1 MILTLIACRG
11 FDIIEVENPEDL
23 ITEEIINVE
32 DLHTHLDALQQ
43 IADDNSNNRAA
54 GTPGSDASMAYV
66 EEILTSH
73 GYTVWTQD
81 VELEYYQENSDPYFM
96 VNGNQE
102 FEVSGF
108 YYSPKGEVTA
118 AIQAVD
124 LMIPP
129 GSQANSSDSGCEE
142 SDFENFTAGNIALI
156 QRGTCQFTEKARNAQ
171 DAGAVGVI
179 IFNEG
184 QNGRRDVVFGTLDDE
199 QLTIPVMGTS
209 YDWGVDL
216 SEREGQSLTMSVDSE
231 IVELMT
237 KNVFAEREIGDENNI
252 VLIGGHLDS
261 VYAGPGINDNGT
273 GTSALLSL
281 AQKFSSENFESTNRI
296 RFAFWGAEELGL
308 IGSTHYVENASQSE
322 LNKILANLN
331 FDMLGS
337 PNYVRFIYDG
347 DGSDGPEAG
356 PTGSDVI
363 EEMFEDHFRVNELP
377 FSSTSFDGRSDYGP
391 FIAVGI
397 PAGGLFSGAEGVKTT
412 DEKLIFEGESG
423 IEYDKCYHLEC
434 DSRENVNDKGFE
446 EMYAAVVSVTKLMAN
461 IENFRNRRPIKD
473 LQEEKKKFMYWGDI
487 LQY

>member
-1 MILTLIACRG
+1 MIWILISCRG
-11 FDIIEVENPEDL
+11 FDVTEVPSEQVV
-23 ITEEIINVE
+23 EEVINVE

-43 IADDNSNNRAA
+43 IADENSNNRAVA
-54 GTPGSDASMAYV
+54 TPGSDASIEYV
-66 EEILTSH
+66 EDALTSN
-73 GYTVWTQD
+73 GYTVWMQD
-81 VELEYYQENSDPYFM
+81 VELEYYQENSDPYFT
-96 VNGNQE
+96 VDGNQE
-102 FEVSGF
+102 FEASGF

-118 AIQAVD
+118 VIQAVD

-129 GSQANSSDSGCEE
+129 GSQANSSDSGCDV
-142 SDFENFTAGNIALI
+142 SDFDSFTSGNIALI

-171 DAGAVGVI
+171 DAGAAGVI

-184 QNGRRDVVFGTLDDE
+184 QNGRKDVVFGTLDDAG
-199 QLTIPVMGTS
+199 LTIPVLGTS

-216 SEREGQSLTMSVDSE
+216 SEKDGQSITMSVDAE

-237 KNVFAEREIGDENNI
+237 KNVFAEREVGDENNI

-281 AQKFSSENFESTNRI
+281 AKKFATEDFQSVNRV

-347 DGSDGPEAG
+347 DGSDGPQAG
-356 PTGSDVI
+356 PAGSDVI
-363 EEMFEDHFRVNELP
+363 EEMFEDHFRANELP
-377 FSSTSFDGRSDYGP
+377 FASTSFDGRSDYGP

-397 PAGGLFSGAEGVKTT
+397 PAGGLFSGAEGVKTN

-423 IEYDKCYHLEC
+423 IEYDKCYHLDC

-446 EMYAAVVSVTKLMAN
+446 EMYEAIVMVSKQMAN
-461 IENFRNRRPIKD
+461 IENFRSRRAPKD
-473 LQEEKKKFMYWGDI
+473 LNVEKKKFMYWGDI